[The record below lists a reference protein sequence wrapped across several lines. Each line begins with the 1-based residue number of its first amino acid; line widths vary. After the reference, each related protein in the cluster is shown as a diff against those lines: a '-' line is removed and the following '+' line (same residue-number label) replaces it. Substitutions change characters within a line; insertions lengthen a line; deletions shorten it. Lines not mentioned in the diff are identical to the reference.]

1 MTKPNVDIFAA
12 AQGVGNGA
20 PLKTAKA
27 KANETINRNYIAVR
41 AKSIRNM
48 PVDFFER
55 HEALLRAGATTLDF
69 SAFIVEA
76 VREKL
81 EATENKE

>member
-1 MTKPNVDIFAA
+1 MSKAPVDIFEA

-20 PLKTAKA
+20 PLKKA
-27 KANETINRNYIAVR
+27 KGKASETLARNNIAVR

-48 PVDFFER
+48 LVDFFDR
-55 HEALLRAGATTLDF
+55 HEALRRAGATTLDF

-81 EATENKE
+81 EQNEKK

>member
-1 MTKPNVDIFAA
+1 MSKPTVDIFAA
-12 AQGVGNGA
+12 AQNVGDGA

-27 KANETINRNYIAVR
+27 KAGETVARNDVIVR
-41 AKSIRNM
+41 AKNIRNM

-55 HEALLRAGATTLDF
+55 HEALRKAGLTTLDF

-81 EATENKE
+81 GSTEKN

>member
-1 MTKPNVDIFAA
+1 MSKPKVDIFAA
-12 AQGVGNGA
+12 AQGVGDSA

-27 KANETINRNYIAVR
+27 KAGETVARNDVIVR
-41 AKSIRNM
+41 AKNIRNM
-48 PVDFFER
+48 PADFFER
-55 HEALLRAGATTLDF
+55 HESLRKAGLTTLDF

-81 EATENKE
+81 EQNEKK